1 MTVQQI
7 RMCLEIEKQGSISKA
22 AEKLFLSQ
30 PNLSRAL
37 RELEYELGIALFER
51 TSFGV
56 VPTSEGRRFLLEGKE
71 IVQAM
76 DALKDSFA
84 QDTDSLLKISS
95 VACPLLA
102 EELAQAISALPTP
115 LKEIKI
121 SIDSNEDVL
130 QNLSSGK
137 AHLGIVRFPLS
148 RAESIIERINRMGL
162 SYRRWNLVK
171 PQVTLAHSSWSEGPK
186 LEVMEIFQRGK
197 FVGHLN
203 SDQWENLPEISQE
216 YLDIESDDLGAWLVQ
231 TAQSFTIE
239 PKKNYAQADFQQIE
253 IEQAGHS
260 LHWLLWHANSP
271 HEALVRAWNSEYD
284 HTG

>member
-95 VACPLLA
+95 VTCPLLA

-186 LEVMEIFQRGK
+186 LEIREIFQRGK

-203 SDQWENLPEISQE
+203 SDQWENLPKISQE
-216 YLDIESDDLGAWLVQ
+216 YLDLESDDLGAWLVQ